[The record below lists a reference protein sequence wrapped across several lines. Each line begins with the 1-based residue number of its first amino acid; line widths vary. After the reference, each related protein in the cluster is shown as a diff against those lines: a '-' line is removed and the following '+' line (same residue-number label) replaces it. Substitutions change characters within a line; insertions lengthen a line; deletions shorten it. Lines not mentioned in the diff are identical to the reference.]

1 MRRLPE
7 TMATGLRL
15 VWRAAPREMALN
27 AALQLVVALAVTAQV
42 LAGKRL
48 LDRLLT
54 VGDGESF
61 RVVVGPLVLL
71 SVASAVAAIS
81 TVVRTEQ
88 QRVLAE
94 LVSRSA
100 ITRVHEVSAAVDL
113 LAFDS
118 PAFHDRLER
127 ARVNALSRPLQM
139 GNGVLGV
146 LSALFTLAGISL
158 ALLLIEPLF
167 FVLILVAYVPVWLA
181 TTRASRV
188 AYRFSVA
195 QVERDRRRLY
205 LSLVLSRRDEAAE
218 VRAFSLSGF
227 LRRRHDALYQE
238 RIDDVRVLATSR
250 MRMGMVAAAVTVV
263 LNGGAI
269 ALLVWLVSNGTI
281 GVADAGAV
289 AGAMVLLSGR
299 LDALAGSAGS
309 VYESSLFIEDFTSF
323 VAELPELERRA
334 GAGAAVPPLQSLVAD
349 HVSFSYPSRAEPVL
363 RDVSVRVEQGQVV
376 ALVGENGSGKTTL
389 AKLLAGLYDP
399 SVGTVQWNGVPLV
412 DLDRSAVRDNVGIIF
427 QDFVRYTLSAYDNIA
442 VGRHERDDPAA
453 LREAAERASADGFLT
468 ALDDGYD
475 TLLGTE
481 YSYGTELSIGQWQR
495 VALARAF
502 FRDAPLLILD
512 EPTAALDPRTEAEFF
527 DRIRQ
532 LYRDRTVLLISHRFS
547 TVRNADHIYV
557 LEHGQVAEHGTHD
570 ELMHRQGKYAE
581 LFSLQAAGF
590 IEPGPDSSS

>member
-1 MRRLPE
+1 MVI
-7 TMATGLRL
+7 GLRL
-15 VWRAAPREMALN
+15 VWQAAPREMTIN
-27 AALQLVVALAVTAQV
+27 AVLQLVVALAVTGQV

-48 LDRLLT
+48 LDRLIT
-54 VGDGESF
+54 VGEGESF
-61 RVVVGPLVLL
+61 GVVVGPLILL
-71 SVASAVAAIS
+71 SVASAVAS
-81 TVVRTEQ
+81 VCTVVRSEQ

-94 LVSRSA
+94 LVSRSS
-100 ITRVHEVSAAVDL
+100 ITRVHEVAAAVDL

-118 PAFHDRLER
+118 PEFHDRLER
-127 ARVNALSRPLQM
+127 ARSNALSRPLQL

-167 FVLILVAYVPVWLA
+167 FALILVAYVPVWLA
-181 TTRASRV
+181 TARASRV

-195 QVERDRRRLY
+195 QAERDRRRLY
-205 LSLVLSRRDEAAE
+205 LSLVLSRREEAAE

-227 LRRRHDALYQE
+227 LRRRHDALLQE
-238 RIDDVRVLATSR
+238 RIDDVRVLAANRTR
-250 MRMGMVAAAVTVV
+250 LGVAAAAVTVV
-263 LNGGAI
+263 LNGAAI
-269 ALLVWLVSNGTI
+269 TLLVWLVSNGRI

-289 AGAMVLLSGR
+289 AGAMVLLAGR

-309 VYESSLFIEDFTSF
+309 VYESSLFIEDYTAF
-323 VAELPELERRA
+323 VAELPELQRRA

-349 HVSFSYPSRAEPVL
+349 HVTFSYPSRTEPVL
-363 RDVSVRVEQGQVV
+363 RDVSVRVERGQVV

-399 SVGTVQWNGVPLV
+399 SHGSVQWNGMSLL
-412 DLDRSAVRDNVGIIF
+412 DLDSGALRNNVGIIF

-442 VGRHERDDPAA
+442 VGRSERNDPVA
-453 LREAAERASADGFLT
+453 LREAAERASADSFLA
-468 ALDDGYD
+468 ALVDGYD

-502 FRDAPLLILD
+502 YRDAPLLILD
-512 EPTAALDPRTEAEFF
+512 EPTAALDARTEAEFF
-527 DRIRQ
+527 DRVRQ
-532 LYRDRTVLLISHRFS
+532 LYHDRAVLLISHRFS

-557 LEHGQVAEHGTHD
+557 LDHGQVAEHGNHD
-570 ELMHRQGKYAE
+570 ELMRRKGMYAE

-590 IEPGPDSSS
+590 VEPGSDPSP

>member
-205 LSLVLSRRDEAAE
+205 LSLVLAAE